1 MSKIEFS
8 TEQKAE
14 IVKQIKLY
22 FQEELSQDIGGF
34 DAEFLLDFFA
44 EEIGSHFYNQ
54 GLADALAAMDDRL
67 DGIRDAIYALEK
79 PTGAR

>member
-8 TEQKAE
+8 AEQKAE

-22 FQEELSQDIGGF
+22 FQEELTQEIGSF

-44 EEIGSHFYNQ
+44 DEIGAHFYNQ
-54 GLADALAAMDDRL
+54 GLADALAAMDGRL
-67 DGIRDAIYALEK
+67 DEIRDAIYALEK